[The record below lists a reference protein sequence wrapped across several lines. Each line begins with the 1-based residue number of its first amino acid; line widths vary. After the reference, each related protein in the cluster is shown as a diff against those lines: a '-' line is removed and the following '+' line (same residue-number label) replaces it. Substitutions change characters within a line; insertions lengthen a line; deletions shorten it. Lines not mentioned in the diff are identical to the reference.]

1 MEHLGFLVIQIH
13 LNPEITVQTLVRGNS
28 HFMVGLLWQLLQLL
42 ALMSFPFTW
51 CQHRP
56 VS

>member
-42 ALMSFPFTW
+42 ALMSFPFTL